1 MARSSRRG
9 SRGPGSREPDR
20 DEASAAASEADRIID
35 AAFARIPTDGWRRL
49 SLAAIAAAAE
59 LPILRVYRNFHSKQ
73 AILCA
78 FFRRIDEA
86 VLADPPAAEEGERP
100 RDRLFDLMMRRLDA
114 LRPYKQALDVLRR
127 ELPSDPVAML
137 VAGCALLQSI
147 RWMHEAADIT
157 TGGVRGKIAIKLTG
171 AAYLA
176 TLRVWQR
183 DDSAD
188 LGQTMAAL
196 DARLR
201 RIERWLSPAGSGASM
216 GEPRAA

>member
-1 MARSSRRG
+1 
-9 SRGPGSREPDR
+9 
-20 DEASAAASEADRIID
+20 
-35 AAFARIPTDGWRRL
+35 
-49 SLAAIAAAAE
+49 
-59 LPILRVYRNFHSKQ
+59 
-73 AILCA
+73 
-78 FFRRIDEA
+78 
-86 VLADPPAAEEGERP
+86 
-100 RDRLFDLMMRRLDA
+100 
-114 LRPYKQALDVLRR
+114 
-127 ELPSDPVAML
+127 
-137 VAGCALLQSI
+137 LLQSI
-147 RWMHEAADIT
+147 RWMHEAADIA

>member
-1 MARSSRRG
+1 MARSGRRG
-9 SRGPGSREPDR
+9 SSREPGDQ
-20 DEASAAASEADRIID
+20 AAAAASEAERIID
-35 AAFARIPTDGWRRL
+35 AAFARIPTEGWRRL
-49 SLAAIAAAAE
+49 SLAAVAAAAG

-86 VLADPPAAEEGERP
+86 VLADPPPAEEGERP
-100 RDRLFDLMMRRLDA
+100 RDRLFDLIMRRFDA
-114 LRPYKQALDVLRR
+114 LRPYKSALEVLRR
-127 ELPSDPVAML
+127 ELPTDPVAML
-137 VAGCALLQSI
+137 VAGGALLQSI
-147 RWMHEAADIT
+147 RWMHEAADIA
-157 TGGVRGKIAIKLTG
+157 TGGVRSKIAIKLTG

-176 TLRVWQR
+176 TLRVWLR

-188 LGQTMAAL
+188 LGQTMATL

-201 RIERWLSPAGSGASM
+201 RIERWLTPAGTVASM

>member
-9 SRGPGSREPDR
+9 SREPDR
-20 DEASAAASEADRIID
+20 EETDAAASEADRIID
-35 AAFARIPTDGWRRL
+35 AALARVAVEGWRHL
-49 SLAAIAAAAE
+49 SLAAIAAASG

-73 AILCA
+73 AILGA

-100 RDRLFDLMMRRLDA
+100 RDRLFDLIMRRFDA
-114 LRPYKQALDVLRR
+114 LRPHKPAIEVLRR
-127 ELPSDPVAML
+127 ELPSDPVALL
-137 VAGCALLQSI
+137 VAGGAFLRSM
-147 RWMHEAADIT
+147 RWMHEAADIA
-157 TGGVRGKIAIKLTG
+157 TGGVRGRIAIKLTG

-176 TLRVWQR
+176 AARTWQR

-201 RIERWLSPAGSGASM
+201 RVERWLTPAGSISRE
-216 GEPRAA
+216 GEARPA